1 MKDSTYLS
9 SCEEK
14 APRAFLVSVYDT
26 GSKNDKLA
34 GLEAE
39 SLAKELGSLADTL
52 GLEVAAGETVY
63 VRGKSSRY
71 GMGTGKAGELAEK
84 ARALEAD
91 CLVFDRELSP
101 SRQKNWEE
109 LAGIP
114 VIDRQEL
121 IIQIFAGRAK
131 TREAELQAAL
141 AELRYSLPRL
151 QHKHIDLNRQRGG
164 RYGTRGSGETRL
176 ETDRRLVEQRIHRLE
191 GELEE
196 VRRQREVQRRQ
207 RQRAGIPVCALVGYT
222 NAGKSSLLNA
232 LTGAGVL
239 AEDKLFATLD
249 STSRRLELPGG
260 LPVLLVDTVG
270 FIRRLPHF
278 LIDAFRSTLE
288 EATTADLLIHI
299 LDASDPA
306 MDRHYETTLSVLR
319 ELGAGGP
326 EVDGPPVNGPPVN
339 GPPVRY
345 IPSILL
351 LNKADRREEADIEDL
366 VKRYAGAIPFSALT
380 GRGLPELLGR
390 MESLLSGA
398 ARRFRFPQDRT
409 DLAALLYRSGTVLA
423 KKYGADYIEMEARVD
438 EKTAGKLRQYTVEL
452 FPKLG

>member
-1 MKDSTYLS
+1 MKETTGV
-9 SCEEK
+9 EEK
-14 APRAFLVSVYDT
+14 APRAFLISVYDAVL
-26 GSKNDKLA
+26 KDDKLT

-52 GLEVAAGETVY
+52 GLEVAASETVY

-71 GMGTGKAGELAEK
+71 GVGTGKAGELAEK

-101 SRQKNWEE
+101 SRQRNWEE

-131 TREAELQAAL
+131 TREAELQVAL

-151 QHKHIDLNRQRGG
+151 QHKYIDLNRQRGG

-176 ETDRRLVEQRIHRLE
+176 ETDRRLVEQKIHRLE

-288 EATTADLLIHI
+288 EVTTADLLIHV
-299 LDASDPA
+299 LDASDA
-306 MDRHYETTLSVLR
+306 AVDRYYETTISVLR
-319 ELGAGGP
+319 ELSADQLP
-326 EVDGPPVNGPPVN
+326 AIV
-339 GPPVRY
+339 
-345 IPSILL
+345 L
-351 LNKADRREEADIEDL
+351 LNKIDRGEAENLEDL
-366 VKRYAGAIPFSALT
+366 MKRYAGAIPLSALT

-409 DLAALLYRSGTVLA
+409 DLAALLHRSGAVLA

-438 EKTAGKLRQYTVEL
+438 EKTAGKLRQYMVEL
-452 FPKLG
+452 V